1 MSKTWQEI
9 VNAFPTTPYF
19 FVGSGLTR
27 RYLDLPN
34 WESLLKHFAEKLSSD
49 PFSYQSY
56 SDKANKDLPTI
67 GTLIEKDY
75 NEKWYSTPEF
85 RTNNNEVFDAVH
97 NGCSPFKAEVAHFI
111 SQSSIH
117 KKEYI
122 EEIESLRSLTDSNI
136 SGFITTNYDNFL
148 ESITQNY
155 KVYTGQEELIFSPI
169 QEIAEI
175 FKIHGTITNPKS
187 LVLTQKDYQEFNSKS
202 KYLAA
207 KLMTIFMEYP
217 IIFIGYS
224 LTDSNI
230 QNILTSMVECLS
242 EENIQKLQHR
252 FIFVKR
258 NEAYP
263 NSIHIGE
270 HSQTINGHQIFMT
283 RLETANYK
291 LIYDALK
298 EKKAGMPVRI
308 LRFLKEQFH
317 NYTITNKPSKH
328 IFVNPYD
335 PTVSDDQIC
344 FSIGQNSESVI
355 QGLIGITAEH
365 WYKDVLFGNVICY
378 PPDSILSQAFY
389 NLVGANNTLPIFKY
403 LSLAT
408 LSHKDVITK
417 TNVNCFN
424 DLLNSNIRKYQN
436 NSHITERSVVGIRKQ
451 FTSSDKISFQTLYY
465 MQFLREDEI
474 VVEDLERFLIDFY
487 EENPE
492 ILKLDYSDSNA
503 KSNFKR
509 LIRIFDWLKYG
520 RNR

>member
-1 MSKTWQEI
+1 MSKTWQDI
-9 VNAFPTTPYF
+9 VTSFPTTPYF

-27 RYLDLPN
+27 RYLGLPN
-34 WESLLKHFAEKLSSD
+34 WESLLKYFAERLSSD
-49 PFSYQSY
+49 QFSYQSY

-67 GTLIEKDY
+67 GTLIEKDF

-97 NGCSPFKAEVAHFI
+97 KGCSPFKAEVAYYI
-111 SQSSIH
+111 SQTSTH
-117 KKEYI
+117 KEEYT
-122 EEIESLRSLTDSNI
+122 EEIESLQSLTDSNI

-148 ESITQNY
+148 ESIAQNF

-187 LVLTQKDYQEFNSKS
+187 LILTQKDYQEFNAKS

-230 QNILTSMVECLS
+230 QNILTSIVECLS

-258 NEAYP
+258 NNAYP
-263 NSIHIGE
+263 DSIHIGE

-283 RLETANYK
+283 RVETANYK

-317 NYTITNKPSKH
+317 NYTITNRPSKH
-328 IFVNPYD
+328 IFFNPYD
-335 PTVSDDQIC
+335 PTVPDDQIC
-344 FSIGQNSESVI
+344 FSVGQDSSI
-355 QGLIGITAEH
+355 ALSGLTGKNHNH
-365 WYKDVLFGNVICY
+365 WYTNIILEDTLPYSFDTILTESY
-378 PPDSILSQAFY
+378 P
-389 NLVGANNTLPIFKY
+389 NLIKQNPRLPIFKY
-403 LSLAT
+403 VSLAEDDYT
-408 LSHKDVITK
+408 EIIENADIKCFDDLISESFKKYRASKHFRNRSVNGLIEEYTNNGIVDLKVLEYLAYLTENEINTEDLKTFLLSIFKENPNFLLSDDTPMPHK
-417 TNVNCFN
+417 TNM
-424 DLLNSNIRKYQN
+424 R
-436 NSHITERSVVGIRKQ
+436 
-451 FTSSDKISFQTLYY
+451 
-465 MQFLREDEI
+465 
-474 VVEDLERFLIDFY
+474 
-487 EENPE
+487 
-492 ILKLDYSDSNA
+492 
-503 KSNFKR
+503 R
-509 LIRIFDWLKYG
+509 LIRIYDWLAFH
-520 RNR
+520 